1 MPELLVA
8 AFGGLA
14 AASTLLVG
22 ALIAWFARVPGSVVA
37 GVMAFGAGVLIA
49 TLAYSLVQDANE
61 AGGILPTV
69 GGFLAGAVL
78 FVALDQLVT
87 TRGATR
93 PARPGDDKGSSGVV
107 LAVGAL
113 IDGVPESIALGLTV
127 ASGGALSI
135 PVLAA
140 IAISNLPEGLSSSA
154 AMKADGRRARFVFGM
169 WGGIA
174 AASAIAALVGFA
186 ALRDAPPEA
195 IAVVETVA
203 AGGILAM
210 VANSMIPDAFR
221 RDRALTGLIAAAG
234 FVVAFVLHEL
244 GG

>member
-1 MPELLVA
+1 MPDLLLA
-8 AFGGLA
+8 GLGGLA
-14 AASTLLVG
+14 AASTLLIG
-22 ALIAWFARVPGSVVA
+22 ALAAWFLPVPRAVVA
-37 GVMAFGAGVLIA
+37 GIMAFGAGVLIA

-78 FVALDQLVT
+78 FVVLDHLVSS
-87 TRGATR
+87 RGASR
-93 PARPGDDKGSSGVV
+93 PARSGDDKDSSGVL
-107 LAVGAL
+107 LALGAL

-140 IAISNLPEGLSSSA
+140 IAISNVPEGLSSSA
-154 AMKADGRRARFVFGM
+154 AMKADGRTAGFVFGM

-174 AASAIAALVGFA
+174 GASAIAALVGFA
-186 ALRDAPPEA
+186 ALRDAPPEV
-195 IAVVETVA
+195 IAVVETIA

-210 VANSMIPDAFR
+210 VSNSMIPDAFR

-234 FVVAFVLHEL
+234 FVLAFVLHEF